1 MFLRFGWLVG
11 PWHAR
16 DPYLGWFLRY
26 GGHSGSDYAFAYA
39 INLAFIEMPIV
50 KALCFIAAS
59 NVTVKAVW
67 AETICQGEM
76 ELVLWK
82 L

>member
-1 MFLRFGWLVG
+1 M
-11 PWHAR
+11 
-16 DPYLGWFLRY
+16 
-26 GGHSGSDYAFAYA
+26 
-39 INLAFIEMPIV
+39 NLAFIEMPIV

-76 ELVLWK
+76 ELVL
-82 L
+82 